1 MEETEGGEAGEGQQ
15 RAVRCG
21 CPLLTPGPRPAPRP
35 PPGLCTQE
43 GKGHRGYGFSHEWT
57 QEGKG
62 GAQEQES
69 QKSGAMVLL
78 VGLLFHRK
86 RGHLHW
92 PSLLKAHGPTQR
104 AQRTVTLSKE
114 RKRPTE
120 TLWSSDGQE
129 KPSAKPL
136 NGEGTPLFT
145 DA

>member
-1 MEETEGGEAGEGQQ
+1 MEGGEAGEGQQ
-15 RAVRCG
+15 SAGWCSLPSAYSWPQTSSTASTG
-21 CPLLTPGPRPAPRP
+21 TLYTG
-35 PPGLCTQE
+35 
-43 GKGHRGYGFSHEWT
+43 GKGHGSYGFSREWT
-57 QEGKG
+57 QKGKG

-69 QKSGAMVLL
+69 QKSGALVLL
-78 VGLLFHRK
+78 VGWLFHRK
-86 RGHLHW
+86 RGRLHW

-104 AQRTVTLSKE
+104 AQRMVTLSKE
-114 RKRPTE
+114 RKWPTE